1 MLISIIKNSG
11 VLVHISLRKLH
22 TCHRLIN
29 PFVSL
34 TGAKML
40 LWVFDH
46 IDQLLLKHE
55 RVETEAGFII
65 RSVLTSLWVLG

>member
-1 MLISIIKNSG
+1 
-11 VLVHISLRKLH
+11 
-22 TCHRLIN
+22 
-29 PFVSL
+29 
-34 TGAKML
+34 ML